1 MSIFSRITNSLQAKP
16 AEIRET
22 IRNRI
27 KAGEQKSKPR
37 ENTAWERF
45 YFNSGG
51 KIKDYKRMVRDDA
64 QIKAGLDL
72 IINSQLSKD
81 FVVTPAGEED
91 SDKEVADFVDNML
104 RNMKIPLRRVRKDML
119 TALPYGKSVS
129 EIVYDYDNNI
139 TKDGRI
145 VWKLVRAIHID
156 SLNEQDWIEY
166 DDYGDPT
173 TIVQTDNDGKKIK
186 IPSEKVILYPFDME
200 FGDYNGRS
208 ILQPV
213 YDHWF
218 MKKKVKEWYH
228 VYLQKLQSPFL
239 HGRVSNA
246 TDTNDLQD
254 ALDEVRE
261 GRTNIVTGTDDEIL
275 VVESKNKGSGFLDAI
290 RYHDMMI
297 FRRLGIGS
305 LIFGMDLTSGSYAQ
319 SKTQKDILNM
329 FMEGIQEDTV
339 GIFQQK
345 LNELIDINYDVQ
357 KYPTFTFE
365 PFSDEDILGLLIAL
379 QPYAKNLQIDTESEW
394 FGNVVKTAVE
404 RHSDVV
410 TREVTDHTAPA
421 APTTS
426 KAPEVEEV
434 ADEVIQANDSRLGA
448 IKEFLRERGLY

>member
-1 MSIFSRITNSLQAKP
+1 MSIFSRFQSKASETTQR
-16 AEIRET
+16 IRD
-22 IRNRI
+22 RI
-27 KAGEQKSKPR
+27 KIGEQKSQPR

-45 YFNSGG
+45 FFNSGG
-51 KIKDYKRMVRDDA
+51 KIKDYKRMTRDDA
-64 QIKAGLDL
+64 QIKSALDL
-72 IINSQLSKD
+72 IINAQLGKD

-91 SDKEVADFVDNML
+91 QDVEVANFIDNMIRSMDL
-104 RNMKIPLRRVRKDML
+104 PMRRVRQDML

-129 EIVYDYDNNI
+129 EIVFDYDN
-139 TKDGRI
+139 TLTEDGRI
-145 VWKLVRAIHID
+145 KWKLIRTIHID

-166 DDYGDPT
+166 DKQGDPT
-173 TIVQTDNDGKKIK
+173 WVVQTDNDGKKIR
-186 IPSEKVILYPFDME
+186 IPAEKTMIYAYDME

-208 ILQPV
+208 ILQAV

-246 TDTNDLQD
+246 TDTEEMQA
-254 ALDEVRE
+254 ALDDVRE

-297 FRRLGIGS
+297 YRRMGIGS
-305 LIFGMDLTSGSYAQ
+305 LVFGMDLTSGSYAQ
-319 SKTQKDILNM
+319 AKIQKDILNM
-329 FMEGIQEDTV
+329 FMEGIQEDMA

-345 LNELIDINYDVQ
+345 LQELVDINYDVK

-365 PFSDEDILGLLIAL
+365 PFTEEDILGLLTAL

-421 APTTS
+421 APTTGQPE
-426 KAPEVEEV
+426 KMEEAPEEIVT
-434 ADEVIQANDSRLGA
+434 ARDSRLEG
-448 IKEFLRERGLY
+448 IKDFLRERGLY